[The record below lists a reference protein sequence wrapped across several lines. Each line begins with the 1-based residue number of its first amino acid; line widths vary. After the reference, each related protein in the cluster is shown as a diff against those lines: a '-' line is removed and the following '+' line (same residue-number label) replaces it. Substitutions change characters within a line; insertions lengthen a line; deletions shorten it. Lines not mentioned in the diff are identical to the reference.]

1 MLKDFKCRGSIQM
14 VREKGEVD
22 VEISELSLEGGG
34 SIKFS

>member
-22 VEISELSLEGGG
+22 VEISELSLEGGVQL
-34 SIKFS
+34 KFS

>member
-22 VEISELSLEGGG
+22 VEISEVSLGEG
-34 SIKFS
+34 FN